1 MSSTSPLAIDAK
13 QLSKS
18 FPNTHLDSQTG
29 AVNADISLF
38 KNLNLQINKGE
49 SVAIIGPSGT
59 GKSTL
64 LSLLACLDTP
74 TAGSVTLSGVDL
86 NNLEEEQK
94 AAWRAKNISF
104 VFQSFHLLAELS
116 ALENTQL
123 PLDIQGDNQ
132 SAVQANKWLDLV
144 GLGERTHHFPAQLS
158 GGEQQRV
165 AIARAF
171 VTQPSLLF
179 ADEPTGNLDTNT
191 GENIIKLLFEFSAK
205 TQATLILI
213 THDEHLAARCDRM
226 FKLSDGQLTEVVK

>member
-1 MSSTSPLAIDAK
+1 MQLTTPLAIDAQ

-18 FPNTHLDSQTG
+18 FNNAGAAESDSE
-29 AVNADISLF
+29 ISLF
-38 KNLNLQINKGE
+38 KDLNLQIHKGE

-74 TAGSVTLSGVDL
+74 TSGTVTLSGTDL
-86 NNLEEEQK
+86 NKLDPQQK

-104 VFQSFHLLAELS
+104 VFQSFHLLGELN

-123 PLDIQGDNQ
+123 PLDIQGVDNSNQ
-132 SAVQANKWLDLV
+132 QAKKWLEAV
-144 GLGERTHHFPAQLS
+144 GLGERTQHFPAQLS

-179 ADEPTGNLDTNT
+179 ADEPTGNLDSNT
-191 GENIIKLLFEFSAK
+191 GENIIKLLFESSAQ
-205 TQATLILI
+205 TQSTLVLI
-213 THDEHLAARCDRM
+213 THDEQLARRCDRV
-226 FKLSDGQLTEVVK
+226 FKLNDGQLQEVSE

>member
-1 MSSTSPLAIDAK
+1 MQLTPPLAIDAK

-18 FPNTHLDSQTG
+18 FPGSTHSQT
-29 AVNADISLF
+29 ATEISLF
-38 KNLNLQINKGE
+38 SDLNLQINTGE

-74 TAGSVTLSGVDL
+74 TSGSVTLVGVDL
-86 NNLEEEQK
+86 NALEQEKK

-104 VFQSFHLLAELS
+104 VFQSFHLLPELT
-116 ALENTQL
+116 ALENSQL
-123 PLDIQGDNQ
+123 PLDIQGDKN
-132 SAVQANKWLDLV
+132 SAEQAQKWLKAV
-144 GLGERTHHFPAQLS
+144 GLETRMNHFPAQLS

-171 VTQPSLLF
+171 VTQPTLLF

-191 GENIIKLLFEFSAK
+191 GDKIIELLFDFSAQ
-205 TQATLILI
+205 TQATLVLI
-213 THDEHLAARCDRM
+213 THDEHLANRCDRV
-226 FKLSDGQLTEVVK
+226 FKLADGQLIEAVK